1 MGADSTLVS
10 AAFREGSTR
19 AAANVPNLKP
29 LYESTAKQVK
39 QSLGIIT
46 GVMDE
51 LKQDELNRIAGKDAQ
66 LQKFTALVDQM
77 DKKLAID
84 KEPLPQKVIIAIEE
98 GVKDLQDQFEAVNT
112 YGDGDTRENERARTR
127 INGELQKLI
136 SSAVNTRGGMMTLGK
151 TVKNVNGIEF
161 RSDKIDPISQ
171 MIDLKNTDTDDRV
184 SVGIVDGQITFTA
197 SNYSTGTRR
206 TRGPEGSVLGFVTEE
221 YQYGEPI
228 SMNMDQI
235 LEAIPM
241 KDYNADLYHA
251 GKVGDA
257 GIAGTA
263 AQTERRGKDSFDTDQ
278 AATDIMDTI
287 KTKEDFM
294 NIAQRKLKGINVKGA
309 LGFRSGL
316 LNSGELQL
324 DLIKAMFTNNLGELS
339 PIYDTF
345 AALDADGKDGITSAD
360 GDLLTGEAK
369 EIWKKNS
376 MLLVDM
382 ITKTE
387 NPNFNLEV
395 SKRIISNYLAD
406 FQKQSFEES
415 WDAADKKEFPDNYKE
430 SGEGF
435 EFGMDTWYPL
445 SRASVDKDG
454 NAIVAKLPSQTG
466 RAINVMLEFINNPIE
481 GKSYPGWDGQNYLYK
496 DGRFYADAEE
506 VTQSRISKNL
516 GLWSYGVEPKD
527 TYEIKE
533 KAAEE
538 EKNTEIP
545 LPPKHIITK
554 DFDINSES
562 SMLILDELKEMYKD
576 YGDFKFS
583 NASGMLLITSPDG
596 TEKWISM
603 DQSRFSSKWKT
614 SQSEI
619 QAFIIQHTDILE
631 EIPPI
636 TK

>member
-46 GVMDE
+46 GIMGE

-66 LQKFTALVDQM
+66 LQKFTGLVNQM

-84 KEPLPQKVIIAIEE
+84 KEPLPQKVLIAVEQGI
-98 GVKDLQDQFEAVNT
+98 KDLQDQFEAVNT

-127 INGELQKLI
+127 ISGELQKLI
-136 SSAVNTRGGMMTLGK
+136 NSAVNTRGGMMKLGK
-151 TVKNVNGIEF
+151 TIENVNGIEF

-184 SVGIVDGQITFTA
+184 SVSIVDGQITFTA

-221 YQYGEPI
+221 YQYGKPI

-241 KDYNADLYHA
+241 KDYNADLWHA
-251 GKVGDA
+251 SQVEDA

-263 AQTERRGKDSFDTDQ
+263 AQAERRSKDSFDTDQ
-278 AATDIMDTI
+278 SATDIMDTI

-324 DLIKAMFTNNLGELS
+324 DLIEAMFTNDLGELS

-360 GDLLTGEAK
+360 GDLLTGKAK

-415 WDAADKKEFPDNYKE
+415 WDAADKKEFPDKYKE

-435 EFGMDTWYPL
+435 EFGMNTWYPL
-445 SRASVDKDG
+445 SVPSV
-454 NAIVAKLPSQTG
+454 
-466 RAINVMLEFINNPIE
+466 INNPKE
-481 GKSYPGWDGQNYLYK
+481 GEVQQGYDKKDYIYEDGKFYTYK
-496 DGRFYADAEE
+496 LDKDRK
-506 VTQSRISKNL
+506 VTEKKMISQSQISKNL
-516 GLWSYGVEPKD
+516 GIWQYGYTPED
-527 TYEIKE
+527 TYEVPSE
-533 KAAEE
+533 FPDMSGEE
-538 EKNTEIP
+538 ETEEIE
-545 LPPKHIITK
+545 TV
-554 DFDINSES
+554 E
-562 SMLILDELKEMYKD
+562 E
-576 YGDFKFS
+576 G
-583 NASGMLLITSPDG
+583 G
-596 TEKWISM
+596 TREV
-603 DQSRFSSKWKT
+603 RFSYNIVSTNVKKENGKWYVKEGFAGNKKWVEVSK
-614 SQSEI
+614 SQ
-619 QAFIIQHTDILE
+619 LE
-631 EIPPI
+631 KIN
-636 TK
+636 KQYK

>member
-46 GVMDE
+46 GIMGE

-66 LQKFTALVDQM
+66 LQKFTGLVNQM

-84 KEPLPQKVIIAIEE
+84 KEPLPQKVLIAVEQGI
-98 GVKDLQDQFEAVNT
+98 KDLQDQFEAVNT

-127 INGELQKLI
+127 ISGELQKLI
-136 SSAVNTRGGMMTLGK
+136 NSAVNTRGGMMKLGK
-151 TVKNVNGIEF
+151 TIENVNGIEF

-184 SVGIVDGQITFTA
+184 SVSIVDGQITFTA

-228 SMNMDQI
+228 SMNIDQI
-235 LEAIPM
+235 LEAIPIINKNDDIYHVNKL
-241 KDYNADLYHA
+241 KDARDS
-251 GKVGDA
+251 GKS
-257 GIAGTA
+257 
-263 AQTERRGKDSFDTDQ
+263 AQGEGQTKDSFMVEE
-278 AATDIMDTI
+278 AARDIENRM

-294 NIAQRKLKGINVKGA
+294 NVAQREMDGTKMPS
-309 LGFRSGL
+309 FRSGL

-345 AALDADGKDGITSAD
+345 AALDSNTDSEITHEDAR
-360 GDLLTGEAK
+360 GLTDKAK
-369 EIWKKNS
+369 EVWKSNS
-376 MLLVDM
+376 MALVDM

-406 FQKQSFEES
+406 FQRQSFEES
-415 WDAADKKEFPDNYKE
+415 WVAADKKEFPDKYKE
-430 SGEGF
+430 SAEGF
-435 EFGMDTWYPL
+435 KFNVNTGYTMTMGDGT
-445 SRASVDKDG
+445 DKYVSG
-454 NAIVAKLPSQTG
+454 QLITTMQN
-466 RAINVMLEFINNPIE
+466 FINNPEE
-481 GKSYPGWDGQNYLYK
+481 GSVQRGYDGNIYSYK
-496 DGRFYADAEE
+496 DGKFY
-506 VTQSRISKNL
+506 K
-516 GLWSYGVEPKD
+516 G
-527 TYEIKE
+527 
-533 KAAEE
+533 
-538 EKNTEIP
+538 
-545 LPPKHIITK
+545 
-554 DFDINSES
+554 
-562 SMLILDELKEMYKD
+562 
-576 YGDFKFS
+576 
-583 NASGMLLITSPDG
+583 
-596 TEKWISM
+596 
-603 DQSRFSSKWKT
+603 
-614 SQSEI
+614 
-619 QAFIIQHTDILE
+619 
-631 EIPPI
+631 
-636 TK
+636 